1 MGFCFLLGP
10 RWCYLATLILIGLVI
25 LLIDISS
32 KAYYFY
38 LGDSLISWKVRN
50 KLLFQVTI
58 QNLNIMYLPMLLEL
72 RWLHS
77 LLTGMGVL
85 QQSPTILHYDNHST
99 TQIVDTDI
107 FINIPITL
115 KKNITLFVIT
125 NSKLQFDSVVRN
137 RKSKGE

>member
-1 MGFCFLLGP
+1 
-10 RWCYLATLILIGLVI
+10 
-25 LLIDISS
+25 
-32 KAYYFY
+32 
-38 LGDSLISWKVRN
+38 
-50 KLLFQVTI
+50 
-58 QNLNIMYLPMLLEL
+58 MYLLMLLEL

-99 TQIVDTDI
+99 TQIADTDI
-107 FINIPITL
+107 FINVPITL